1 MSEIELFSHIENELY
16 AIKIFNNLKLISF
29 FQIGKISSDIYSLW
43 LYTYEPLDKNISY
56 NAVIIKETLFNSKQV
71 FTLISYH
78 TIDDAERV
86 TKQITRHDLIQRIC
100 QHIIKYAGV

>member
-1 MSEIELFSHIENELY
+1 MPGIELFSHIENELY
-16 AIKIFNNLKLISF
+16 VIKIFNNSKLISF

-56 NAVIIKETLFNSKQV
+56 NAIIKKETLFDSKQV
-71 FTLISYH
+71 FTLIFYH
-78 TIDDAERV
+78 TIDEAERV
-86 TKQITRHDLIQRIC
+86 IKQITRNELVQRIC